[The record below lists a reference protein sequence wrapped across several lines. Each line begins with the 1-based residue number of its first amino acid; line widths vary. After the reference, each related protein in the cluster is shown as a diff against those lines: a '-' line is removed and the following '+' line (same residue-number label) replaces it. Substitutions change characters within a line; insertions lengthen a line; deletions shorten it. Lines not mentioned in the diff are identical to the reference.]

1 MSRPGRVS
9 LEQLAAQ
16 LRELFGEREEL
27 MRTAGTVPTPP
38 EAVSAVMDR
47 YDRLLLEAAAML
59 ELDVPADARL
69 RVDPERL
76 THRGRIRVERDLRAA
91 GLVFGAGA

>member
-1 MSRPGRVS
+1 MSRPGRVP

-16 LRELFGEREEL
+16 LRELFAEREEL

-59 ELDVPADARL
+59 ELEVPAGVRSA
-69 RVDPERL
+69 VDPERL
-76 THRGRIRVERDLRAA
+76 SHRGRIRLEHDLRAA